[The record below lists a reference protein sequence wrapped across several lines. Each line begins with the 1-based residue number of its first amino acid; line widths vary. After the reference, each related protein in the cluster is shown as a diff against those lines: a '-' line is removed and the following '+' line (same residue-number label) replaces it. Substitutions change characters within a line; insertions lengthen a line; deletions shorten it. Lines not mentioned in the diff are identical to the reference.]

1 MVVHNIKYW
10 KQLYNEGKDLLVD
23 LLNGPGGDTIYR
35 TFGAIINAYEPP
47 PHRIQANRRYSLI
60 TYLLFIN
67 YLFYLFSLNTFEYV
81 ISLILFMILFI
92 YFYLFSLKRK
102 REDEG
107 YQSLLTVMVIQYY

>member
-92 YFYLFSLKRK
+92 YFIYLVLNANEKMKGIRVYSL
-102 REDEG
+102 
-107 YQSLLTVMVIQYY
+107 